1 LTYKYIFGPV
11 RSRRL
16 GVSLGVDL
24 VPYKTC
30 TLDCVYCECG
40 KTTCLTVKR
49 DEYVPVKKVMEELD
63 AYLSNDPQ
71 LDFVTFSGSGEPT
84 LHSGIGKIIRF
95 LKSAYPQY
103 KVALLTNGTL
113 LHMPDVRKEIIGADL
128 IKVSLD
134 AASENSFNKINRP
147 HPALKLPRMIDGLI
161 ALRKEFSNKLWVEIF
176 IVPDINDTEIELN
189 KIKKVLRLV
198 KPDKIQINTLDRPGT
213 ETWVKSVDKK
223 SLNEIKAL
231 LCEAEVVDRFNSG
244 PKKRVLTGN
253 LNKRLLA
260 TLKRRPSTV
269 EDISQMLDADT
280 KEVQSHLDDLVKK
293 GEIEKKEMPR
303 GIFYKFKDLKILPPK
318 SKDN

>member
-1 LTYKYIFGPV
+1 LNYKYIFGPV
-11 RSRRL
+11 ASRRL

-40 KTTCLTVKR
+40 KTTCLTLKR
-49 DEYVPVKKVMEELD
+49 DEYVPVKQVIAELD
-63 AYLSNDPQ
+63 AYLFREPQ

-84 LHSGIGKIIRF
+84 LHSGIGEMIRF

-113 LHMPDVRKEIIGADL
+113 LHIPDVRKAVVEADL

-134 AASENSFNKINRP
+134 AASENSFKKINGP
-147 HPALKLPRMIDGLI
+147 HPGLELSRIIDGLI
-161 ALRKEFSNKLWVEIF
+161 SLREEFSNKLWVEVF
-176 IVPDINDTEIELN
+176 IVPGINDSEVELT
-189 KIKKVLRLV
+189 KIKKVLRLI

-213 ETWVKSVDKK
+213 EPWVKSVDQKTATD
-223 SLNEIKAL
+223 IAAFFYG
-231 LCEAEVVDRFNSG
+231 AEVIGRFDSG
-244 PKKRVLTGN
+244 PKKRVLTRN

-269 EDISQMLDADT
+269 EDISRILDADT
-280 KEVQSHLDDLVKK
+280 KDVQSHLDDLVKK
-293 GEIEKKEMPR
+293 GEIERKEMPR
-303 GIFYKFKDLKILPPK
+303 GIFYTFKKE
-318 SKDN
+318 S